1 MLLSIAF
8 LASLTLTQ
16 QAPVADAT
24 PAPPT
29 PVPARSA
36 PAEPERVC
44 RNEAVTGTRFSRR
57 VCRNTRQIA
66 EEAAESRDMLRRMQ
80 GARLPDS

>member
-16 QAPVADAT
+16 QAPAADAP
-24 PAPPT
+24 PAPPA
-29 PVPARSA
+29 PAPARSA

-44 RNEAVTGTRFSRR
+44 RTETVTGTRFSRR
-57 VCRNTRQIA
+57 VCRNARQIA
-66 EEAAESRDMLRRMQ
+66 EEAAESREMLRRMQ
-80 GARLPDS
+80 GSRMPDN